1 MKDSIL
7 IAALLAISI
16 PAQAGPFGLDM
27 GTPLVELNKQM
38 KLKLVS
44 TGVYSTPSVPKG
56 HPDYDDYRLI
66 VAPAQGLCKIYAFS
80 KVISTSVYG
89 TELVDKFSGF
99 ESALS
104 TKYGQPEKFDL
115 LRSGSIWKERQDWMV
130 GLLKKERMLVS
141 YWPKKARDLPE
152 SIYAIQLK
160 AVAIS
165 TEEARVTLGYEFKNF
180 DQCRDS
186 LKAQIDSAL

>member
-38 KLKLVS
+38 KLKLEI

-56 HPDYDDYRLI
+56 HLDFGGYQLI
-66 VAPAQGLCKIYAFS
+66 VTPAQGLCKIVAYS
-80 KVISTSVYG
+80 QVISTSVYG
-89 TELVDKFSGF
+89 TELASKFSSL

-104 TKYGQPEKFDL
+104 SKYGKPKKFDFL
-115 LRSGSIWKERQDWMV
+115 KGGSIWKEPRDWMA
-130 GLLKKERMLVS
+130 GLLKKERILSS
-141 YWPKKARDLPE
+141 YWLIKNLELPD
-152 SIYAIQLK
+152 SIRIIQLE

-165 TEEARVTLGYEFKNF
+165 REEARIELLYEFKNF
-180 DQCRDS
+180 DQCRDWIKS
-186 LKAQIDSAL
+186 QIDSAL

>member
-38 KLKLVS
+38 KLKLEI

-56 HPDYDDYRLI
+56 HLDFGGYQLI
-66 VAPAQGLCKIYAFS
+66 VTPAQGLCKIVAYS
-80 KVISTSVYG
+80 QVISTSVYG
-89 TELVDKFSGF
+89 TELASKFSSL

-104 TKYGQPEKFDL
+104 SKYGKPKKFDFL
-115 LRSGSIWKERQDWMV
+115 KGGSIWKEPRDWMA

-141 YWPKKARDLPE
+141 YWTMKDSDLPE
-152 SIYAIQLK
+152 GIQEIQLK

-180 DQCRDS
+180 DQCSVS
-186 LKAQIDSAL
+186 LKAQIDSPL